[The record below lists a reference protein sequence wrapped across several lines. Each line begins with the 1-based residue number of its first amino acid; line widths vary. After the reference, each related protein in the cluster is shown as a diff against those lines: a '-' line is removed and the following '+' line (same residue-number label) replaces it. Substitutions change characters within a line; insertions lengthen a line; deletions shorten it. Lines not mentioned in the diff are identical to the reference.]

1 MNGFETFQMYL
12 GIKAHFINKN
22 YNYFKYGK
30 KTSATV
36 NSFTKRKDRY
46 FFEKIE
52 KKLKTPQI
60 QDLFVSNF
68 VENDA
73 VWIGDFLDE
82 TAMTVYRQWMKRT
95 QSLEYNFKNDMEKI
109 GEYLQ
114 FEKLSFD
121 DLFACSPEKHPIILN
136 LVLGKTI
143 SIETY
148 AILDYLVGFEKRIN
162 KILVDDPYWKTL
174 NGRYSKYAA
183 FLDLEPRKEKFKKM
197 AYEALHPLC
206 GA

>member
-1 MNGFETFQMYL
+1 
-12 GIKAHFINKN
+12 
-22 YNYFKYGK
+22 
-30 KTSATV
+30 
-36 NSFTKRKDRY
+36 
-46 FFEKIE
+46 
-52 KKLKTPQI
+52 
-60 QDLFVSNF
+60 
-68 VENDA
+68 
-73 VWIGDFLDE
+73 
-82 TAMTVYRQWMKRT
+82 MKRT

-136 LVLGKTI
+136 LVLSKTI

-162 KILVDDPYWKTL
+162 KVLFDDPFWKTL

-183 FLDLEPRKEKFKKM
+183 FLDLEPRKEKFKKL